1 MILKGITMIEHEEV
15 QNNQR
20 LPFYFYYDKQVR
32 QPEHWHQGIELN
44 YLIKGKDLCFAL
56 EGQTYHFNS
65 GDIWLVNRRQIHS
78 ASGKVGEWEYEG
90 LIIDDDFLLSQYPS
104 SINWNLN
111 LLGQKSTKKY
121 GAYNALLK
129 EVAKLG
135 ELCRKPLT
143 DARRFIVLS
152 HLMKI
157 IVLLDQNFNNKEQV
171 VQSPNLPLG
180 DEIIKYINTH
190 FQENIQVGDIAEKF
204 NISHVTL
211 NRQLK
216 QTNNLSMGKY
226 LRLVRLMHARKLLL
240 NTNKS
245 IELVAYESGFSNTRV
260 LNRNFKAWKHKT
272 PTEYRNEFSKYF
284 S

>member
-1 MILKGITMIEHEEV
+1 MIGHEEV

-20 LPFYFYYDKQVR
+20 LPFYFYYDNQAM

-44 YLIKGKDLCFAL
+44 YLIKGKDLRFAL

-65 GDIWLVNRRQIHS
+65 GDIWLVNRRQVHS
-78 ASGKVGEWEYEG
+78 ASGEAGKWEYEG

-111 LLGQKSTKKY
+111 LLGQKSTKKQR
-121 GAYNALLK
+121 AYNELVKEIVAL
-129 EVAKLG
+129 G
-135 ELCRKPLT
+135 RLCRKPLT

-157 IVLLDQNFNNKEQV
+157 IVLLDQNFNNKEQI
-171 VQSPNLPLG
+171 VQSPNLALG
-180 DEIIKYINTH
+180 DEIIKYINEH
-190 FQENIQVGDIAEKF
+190 FQEDIQVGDIAQKF

-226 LRLVRLMHARKLLL
+226 LKLVRLMHARELLL

-260 LNRNFKAWKHKT
+260 LNRNFKSWKYKT

-284 S
+284 SKKQ

>member
-1 MILKGITMIEHEEV
+1 MIGHEEV

-20 LPFYFYYDKQVR
+20 LPFYFYYDNQAM
-32 QPEHWHQGIELN
+32 QPEPWHQGIELN
-44 YLIKGKDLCFAL
+44 YLIKGKDLRFAL

-65 GDIWLVNRRQIHS
+65 GDIWLVNRHQIHS
-78 ASGKVGEWEYEG
+78 ASGEAGEWKYEG

-111 LLGQKSTKKY
+111 LLGQKSTKKQR
-121 GAYNALLK
+121 AYNELVKEIVAL
-129 EVAKLG
+129 G
-135 ELCRKPLT
+135 RLCRKPLT

-157 IVLLDQNFNNKEQV
+157 IVLLDQNFNNKEQI
-171 VQSPNLPLG
+171 VQSPNLALG
-180 DEIIKYINTH
+180 DEIIKYINEH
-190 FQENIQVGDIAEKF
+190 FQEDIQVGDIAQKF

-226 LRLVRLMHARKLLL
+226 LKLVRLMHARELLL

-260 LNRNFKAWKHKT
+260 LNRNFKSWKYKT

>member
-1 MILKGITMIEHEEV
+1 MIGHEEV

-20 LPFYFYYDKQVR
+20 LPFYFYYDNQAM

-44 YLIKGKDLCFAL
+44 YLIKGKDLRFAL

-78 ASGKVGEWEYEG
+78 ASGEAGEWKYEG

-111 LLGQKSTKKY
+111 LLGQKSTKKQR
-121 GAYNALLK
+121 AYNELVKEIVAL
-129 EVAKLG
+129 G
-135 ELCRKPLT
+135 RLCRKPLT

-157 IVLLDQNFNNKEQV
+157 IVLLDQNFNNKEQI
-171 VQSPNLPLG
+171 VQSPNLALG
-180 DEIIKYINTH
+180 DEIIKYINEH
-190 FQENIQVGDIAEKF
+190 FQEDIQVGDIAQKF

-226 LRLVRLMHARKLLL
+226 LKLVRLMHARELLL

-245 IELVAYESGFSNTRV
+245 IELVAYESSFSNTRV
-260 LNRNFKAWKHKT
+260 LNRNFKSWKYKT

-284 S
+284 SKKQ

>member
-1 MILKGITMIEHEEV
+1 MIGHEEV

-20 LPFYFYYDKQVR
+20 LPFYFYYDNQAM

-44 YLIKGKDLCFAL
+44 YLIKGKDLRFAL
-56 EGQTYHFNS
+56 EGQTYHLNS

-78 ASGKVGEWEYEG
+78 ASGEAGEWKYEG

-111 LLGQKSTKKY
+111 LLGQKSTKKQR
-121 GAYNALLK
+121 AYNELVKEIVAL
-129 EVAKLG
+129 G
-135 ELCRKPLT
+135 RLCRKPLT
-143 DARRFIVLS
+143 DARFIVLS

-157 IVLLDQNFNNKEQV
+157 IVLLDQNFNNKEQII
-171 VQSPNLPLG
+171 QSPNLALG
-180 DEIIKYINTH
+180 DEIIKYINEH
-190 FQENIQVGDIAEKF
+190 FQEDIQVGDIAQKF

-226 LRLVRLMHARKLLL
+226 LKLVRLMHARELLL

-260 LNRNFKAWKHKT
+260 LNRNFKSWKYKT

>member
-1 MILKGITMIEHEEV
+1 MIGHEEV

-20 LPFYFYYDKQVR
+20 LPFYFYYDNQAM

-44 YLIKGKDLCFAL
+44 YLIKGKDLRFAL

-65 GDIWLVNRRQIHS
+65 GDIWLVNRRQVHS
-78 ASGKVGEWEYEG
+78 ASGEAGEWKYEG

-111 LLGQKSTKKY
+111 LLGQKSTKKQR
-121 GAYNALLK
+121 AYNELVKEIVAL
-129 EVAKLG
+129 G
-135 ELCRKPLT
+135 RLCRKPLT

-157 IVLLDQNFNNKEQV
+157 IVLLDQNFNNKEQI
-171 VQSPNLPLG
+171 VQSPNLALG
-180 DEIIKYINTH
+180 DEIIKYINEH
-190 FQENIQVGDIAEKF
+190 FQEDIQVGDIAQKF

-226 LRLVRLMHARKLLL
+226 LKLVRLMHARELLL

-260 LNRNFKAWKHKT
+260 LNRNFKSWKYKT
-272 PTEYRNEFSKYF
+272 PTEYRNKFSKYF
-284 S
+284 SKKQ

>member
-1 MILKGITMIEHEEV
+1 M
-15 QNNQR
+15 
-20 LPFYFYYDKQVR
+20 

-44 YLIKGKDLCFAL
+44 YLIKGKDLRFAL

-78 ASGKVGEWEYEG
+78 ASGEAGEWEYEG

-111 LLGQKSTKKY
+111 LLGQKSTKKNR
-121 GAYNALLK
+121 AYNELVK
-129 EVAKLG
+129 EVAELG
-135 ELCRKPLT
+135 RLCRKPLT

-171 VQSPNLPLG
+171 VQSPNLALG
-180 DEIIKYINTH
+180 DEIIKYINEH
-190 FQENIQVGDIAEKF
+190 FQEDIQVGDIAEKF

-226 LRLVRLMHARKLLL
+226 LKLVRLMHARELLL

-260 LNRNFKAWKHKT
+260 LNRNFKVWKHKT

>member
-1 MILKGITMIEHEEV
+1 MIEHEEV

-20 LPFYFYYDKQVR
+20 LPFYFYYDNKVM

-44 YLIKGKDLCFAL
+44 YLIKGKDLRFAL

-78 ASGKVGEWEYEG
+78 ASGEAGEWEYEG

-111 LLGQKSTKKY
+111 LLGQKSTKKQR
-121 GAYNALLK
+121 AYNELVK
-129 EVAKLG
+129 EVAELG
-135 ELCRKPLT
+135 QLCRKPLT

-157 IVLLDQNFNNKEQV
+157 IVLLDQNFNNKEQI
-171 VQSPNLPLG
+171 VQSPNLALG
-180 DEIIKYINTH
+180 DEIIKYINEH
-190 FQENIQVGDIAEKF
+190 FQEDIQVGDIAEKF

-226 LRLVRLMHARKLLL
+226 LKLVRLMHARELLL

-260 LNRNFKAWKHKT
+260 LNRNFKSWKHKT

>member
-1 MILKGITMIEHEEV
+1 MIGHEEV

-20 LPFYFYYDKQVR
+20 LPFYFYYDNQAM

-44 YLIKGKDLCFAL
+44 YLIKGKDLRFAL
-56 EGQTYHFNS
+56 EGQTYHLNS

-78 ASGKVGEWEYEG
+78 ASGETGEWKYEG

-111 LLGQKSTKKY
+111 LLGQKSTKKQR
-121 GAYNALLK
+121 AYNELVKEIVAL
-129 EVAKLG
+129 G
-135 ELCRKPLT
+135 RLCRKPLT

-157 IVLLDQNFNNKEQV
+157 IVLLDQNFNNKEQI
-171 VQSPNLPLG
+171 VQSPNLALG
-180 DEIIKYINTH
+180 DEIIKYINEH
-190 FQENIQVGDIAEKF
+190 FQEDIQVGDIAQKF

-226 LRLVRLMHARKLLL
+226 LKLVRLMHARELLL

-260 LNRNFKAWKHKT
+260 LNRNFKSWKYKT

-284 S
+284 SKKQ

>member
-1 MILKGITMIEHEEV
+1 MIGHEEV

-20 LPFYFYYDKQVR
+20 LPFYFYYDNQAM
-32 QPEHWHQGIELN
+32 QPEHWHQEIELN
-44 YLIKGKDLCFAL
+44 YLIKGKDLRFAL

-78 ASGKVGEWEYEG
+78 ASGEAGEWKYEG

-111 LLGQKSTKKY
+111 LLGQKSTKKQR
-121 GAYNALLK
+121 AYNELVKEIVAL
-129 EVAKLG
+129 G
-135 ELCRKPLT
+135 RLCRKPLT

-157 IVLLDQNFNNKEQV
+157 IVLLDQNFNNKEQI
-171 VQSPNLPLG
+171 VQSPNLALG
-180 DEIIKYINTH
+180 DEIIKYINEH
-190 FQENIQVGDIAEKF
+190 FQEDIQVGDIAQKF

-226 LRLVRLMHARKLLL
+226 LKLVRLMHARELFL

-260 LNRNFKAWKHKT
+260 LNRNFKSWKYKT

-284 S
+284 SKKQ

>member
-1 MILKGITMIEHEEV
+1 MIEHEEV

-20 LPFYFYYDKQVR
+20 LPFYFYYDNKVM

-44 YLIKGKDLCFAL
+44 YLNKGKDLRFAL

-78 ASGKVGEWEYEG
+78 ASGEAGEWKYGG

-111 LLGQKSTKKY
+111 LLGQKSTKKQR
-121 GAYNALLK
+121 AYNELVK
-129 EVAKLG
+129 EVAELG
-135 ELCRKPLT
+135 RLCRKPLT

-157 IVLLDQNFNNKEQV
+157 IVLLDQNFNNKEQI
-171 VQSPNLPLG
+171 VQSPNLALG
-180 DEIIKYINTH
+180 DEIIKYINEH
-190 FQENIQVGDIAEKF
+190 FQEDIQVGDIAEKF

-226 LRLVRLMHARKLLL
+226 LKLVRLMHARELLL

-260 LNRNFKAWKHKT
+260 LNRNFKSWKHKT

>member
-1 MILKGITMIEHEEV
+1 MIGHEEV

-20 LPFYFYYDKQVR
+20 LPFYFYYDNQAM

-44 YLIKGKDLCFAL
+44 YLIKGKDLRFAL

-78 ASGKVGEWEYEG
+78 ASGEAGEWKYEG

-111 LLGQKSTKKY
+111 LLGQKSTKKQR
-121 GAYNALLK
+121 AYNELVKEIVAL
-129 EVAKLG
+129 G
-135 ELCRKPLT
+135 RLCRKPLT

-157 IVLLDQNFNNKEQV
+157 IVLLDQNFNNKAQI
-171 VQSPNLPLG
+171 VQSPNLALG
-180 DEIIKYINTH
+180 DEIIKYINEH
-190 FQENIQVGDIAEKF
+190 FQEDIQVGDIAQKF

-226 LRLVRLMHARKLLL
+226 LKLVRLMHARELLL

-260 LNRNFKAWKHKT
+260 LNRNFKSWKYKT

>member
-1 MILKGITMIEHEEV
+1 M
-15 QNNQR
+15 
-20 LPFYFYYDKQVR
+20 
-32 QPEHWHQGIELN
+32 
-44 YLIKGKDLCFAL
+44 
-56 EGQTYHFNS
+56 
-65 GDIWLVNRRQIHS
+65 
-78 ASGKVGEWEYEG
+78 
-90 LIIDDDFLLSQYPS
+90 SQYPS

-111 LLGQKSTKKY
+111 LLGQKSTKKQR
-121 GAYNALLK
+121 AYNELVKEIVAL
-129 EVAKLG
+129 G
-135 ELCRKPLT
+135 RLCRKPLT

-157 IVLLDQNFNNKEQV
+157 IVLLDQNFNNKEQI
-171 VQSPNLPLG
+171 VQSPNLALG
-180 DEIIKYINTH
+180 DEIIKYINEH
-190 FQENIQVGDIAEKF
+190 FQEDIQVGDIAQKF

-226 LRLVRLMHARKLLL
+226 LKLVRLMHARELLL

-260 LNRNFKAWKHKT
+260 LNRNFKSWKYKT

-284 S
+284 SKKQ

>member
-1 MILKGITMIEHEEV
+1 MIGHEEV

-20 LPFYFYYDKQVR
+20 LPFYFYYDNQAM

-44 YLIKGKDLCFAL
+44 YLIKGKDLRFAL

-78 ASGKVGEWEYEG
+78 ASGKAGEWKYEG

-111 LLGQKSTKKY
+111 LLGQKSTKKQR
-121 GAYNALLK
+121 AYNELVKEIVAL
-129 EVAKLG
+129 G
-135 ELCRKPLT
+135 RLCRKPLT

-157 IVLLDQNFNNKEQV
+157 IVLLDQNFNNKEQI
-171 VQSPNLPLG
+171 VQSPNLALG
-180 DEIIKYINTH
+180 DEIIKYINEH
-190 FQENIQVGDIAEKF
+190 FQEDIQVGDIAQKF

-226 LRLVRLMHARKLLL
+226 LKLVRLMHARELLL

-260 LNRNFKAWKHKT
+260 LNRNFKSWKYKT

>member
-1 MILKGITMIEHEEV
+1 MIGHEEV

-20 LPFYFYYDKQVR
+20 LPFYFYYDNQAM

-44 YLIKGKDLCFAL
+44 YLIKGKDLRFAL

-65 GDIWLVNRRQIHS
+65 GDIWLVNRRQVHS
-78 ASGKVGEWEYEG
+78 ASGEAGEWEYEG

-111 LLGQKSTKKY
+111 LLGQKSTKKQR
-121 GAYNALLK
+121 AYNELVKEIVAL
-129 EVAKLG
+129 G
-135 ELCRKPLT
+135 RLCRKPLT

-157 IVLLDQNFNNKEQV
+157 IVLLDQNFNNKEQI
-171 VQSPNLPLG
+171 VQSPNLALG
-180 DEIIKYINTH
+180 DEIIKYINEH
-190 FQENIQVGDIAEKF
+190 FQEDIQVGDIAQKF

-226 LRLVRLMHARKLLL
+226 LKLVRLMHARELLL

-260 LNRNFKAWKHKT
+260 LNRNFKSWKYKT

-284 S
+284 I

>member
-1 MILKGITMIEHEEV
+1 MIGHEEV

-20 LPFYFYYDKQVR
+20 LPFYFYYDNQAM

-44 YLIKGKDLCFAL
+44 YLIKGKDLRFAL

-78 ASGKVGEWEYEG
+78 ASGETGEWKYEG

-111 LLGQKSTKKY
+111 LLGQKSTKKQR
-121 GAYNALLK
+121 AYNELVKEIVAL
-129 EVAKLG
+129 G
-135 ELCRKPLT
+135 RLCRKPLT

-157 IVLLDQNFNNKEQV
+157 IVLLDQNFNNKEQI
-171 VQSPNLPLG
+171 VQSPNLALG
-180 DEIIKYINTH
+180 DEIIKYINEH
-190 FQENIQVGDIAEKF
+190 FQEDIQVGDIAQKF

-226 LRLVRLMHARKLLL
+226 LKLVRLMHARELLL

-260 LNRNFKAWKHKT
+260 LNRNFKSWKYKT

>member
-1 MILKGITMIEHEEV
+1 MKGVTRIGHEEV

-20 LPFYFYYDKQVR
+20 LPFYFYYDNQAM

-44 YLIKGKDLCFAL
+44 YLIKGKDLRFAL

-78 ASGKVGEWEYEG
+78 ASGEAGEWKYEG

-111 LLGQKSTKKY
+111 LLGQKSTKKQR
-121 GAYNALLK
+121 AYNELVKEIVAL
-129 EVAKLG
+129 G
-135 ELCRKPLT
+135 RLCRKPLT

-157 IVLLDQNFNNKEQV
+157 IVLLDQNFNNKEQI
-171 VQSPNLPLG
+171 VQSPNLALG
-180 DEIIKYINTH
+180 DEIIKYINEH
-190 FQENIQVGDIAEKF
+190 FQEDIQVGDIAQKF

-226 LRLVRLMHARKLLL
+226 LKLVRLMHARELLL

-260 LNRNFKAWKHKT
+260 LNRNFKSWKYKT

>member
-1 MILKGITMIEHEEV
+1 MIGHEEV

-20 LPFYFYYDKQVR
+20 LPFYFYYDNQAM

-44 YLIKGKDLCFAL
+44 YLIKGKDLRFAL

-78 ASGKVGEWEYEG
+78 ASGEAGEWKYEG

-111 LLGQKSTKKY
+111 LLGQKSTKKQR
-121 GAYNALLK
+121 AYNELVKEIVAL
-129 EVAKLG
+129 G
-135 ELCRKPLT
+135 RLCRKPLT

-157 IVLLDQNFNNKEQV
+157 IVLLDQNFNNKEQI
-171 VQSPNLPLG
+171 VQSPNLALG
-180 DEIIKYINTH
+180 DEIIKYINEH
-190 FQENIQVGDIAEKF
+190 FQEDIQVGDIAQKF

-226 LRLVRLMHARKLLL
+226 LKLVRLMHARELLL

-245 IELVAYESGFSNTRV
+245 IELVAYESCFSNTRV
-260 LNRNFKAWKHKT
+260 LNRNFKSWKYKT

>member
-1 MILKGITMIEHEEV
+1 MIEYEEV

-20 LPFYFYYDKQVR
+20 LPFYFYYDNQVM

-44 YLIKGKDLCFAL
+44 YLIKGKDLRFAL

-65 GDIWLVNRRQIHS
+65 GDIWLVNRRQIQS
-78 ASGKVGEWEYEG
+78 ASGEAGEWEYEG

-111 LLGQKSTKKY
+111 LLGQKSTKKTR
-121 GAYNALLK
+121 AYNELVK
-129 EVAKLG
+129 EVAELG
-135 ELCRKPLT
+135 RLCRKPLT

-157 IVLLDQNFNNKEQV
+157 IVLLDQNFNNKEQI
-171 VQSPNLPLG
+171 VQSPNLALG
-180 DEIIKYINTH
+180 DEIIKYINEH
-190 FQENIQVGDIAEKF
+190 FQEDIQVGDIAQKF

-226 LRLVRLMHARKLLL
+226 LKLVRLMHAKELLL

-260 LNRNFKAWKHKT
+260 LNRNFKSWKHKT

>member
-1 MILKGITMIEHEEV
+1 M
-15 QNNQR
+15 
-20 LPFYFYYDKQVR
+20 
-32 QPEHWHQGIELN
+32 QPDHSHQGIELN
-44 YLIKGKDLCFAL
+44 YLIKGKDLRFAL

-78 ASGKVGEWEYEG
+78 ASGEAGEWKYEG

-111 LLGQKSTKKY
+111 LLGQKSTKKQR
-121 GAYNALLK
+121 AYNELVKEIVAL
-129 EVAKLG
+129 G
-135 ELCRKPLT
+135 RLCRKPLT

-157 IVLLDQNFNNKEQV
+157 IVLLDQNFNNKEQI
-171 VQSPNLPLG
+171 VQSPNLALG
-180 DEIIKYINTH
+180 DEIIKYINEH
-190 FQENIQVGDIAEKF
+190 FQEDIQVGDIAQKF

-226 LRLVRLMHARKLLL
+226 LKLVRLMHARELLL

-260 LNRNFKAWKHKT
+260 LNRNFKSWKYKT

>member
-1 MILKGITMIEHEEV
+1 MIGHEEV

-20 LPFYFYYDKQVR
+20 LPFYFYYDNQAM

-44 YLIKGKDLCFAL
+44 YLIKGKDLRFAL

-78 ASGKVGEWEYEG
+78 ASGEAGEWKYEG

-111 LLGQKSTKKY
+111 LLGQKSTKKQR
-121 GAYNALLK
+121 AYNELVKEILAL
-129 EVAKLG
+129 G
-135 ELCRKPLT
+135 RLCRKPLT

-157 IVLLDQNFNNKEQV
+157 IVLLDQNFNNKEQI
-171 VQSPNLPLG
+171 VQSPNLALG
-180 DEIIKYINTH
+180 DEIIKYINEH
-190 FQENIQVGDIAEKF
+190 FQEDIQVGDIAQKF

-226 LRLVRLMHARKLLL
+226 LKLVRLIHARELLL

-260 LNRNFKAWKHKT
+260 LNRNFKSWKYKT

-284 S
+284 SKKQ

>member
-1 MILKGITMIEHEEV
+1 MV
-15 QNNQR
+15 
-20 LPFYFYYDKQVR
+20 
-32 QPEHWHQGIELN
+32 
-44 YLIKGKDLCFAL
+44 
-56 EGQTYHFNS
+56 
-65 GDIWLVNRRQIHS
+65 
-78 ASGKVGEWEYEG
+78 
-90 LIIDDDFLLSQYPS
+90 
-104 SINWNLN
+104 
-111 LLGQKSTKKY
+111 
-121 GAYNALLK
+121 K
-129 EVAKLG
+129 EVAELG
-135 ELCRKPLT
+135 RLCRKPLT

-171 VQSPNLPLG
+171 VQSPNLALG
-180 DEIIKYINTH
+180 DEIIKYINEH
-190 FQENIQVGDIAEKF
+190 FQEDIQVGDIAEKF

-226 LRLVRLMHARKLLL
+226 LKLVRLMHARELLL

-260 LNRNFKAWKHKT
+260 LNRNFKSWKHKT

>member
-1 MILKGITMIEHEEV
+1 MIGHEEV

-20 LPFYFYYDKQVR
+20 LPFYFYYDNQAM
-32 QPEHWHQGIELN
+32 QPEHWHQGIVLN
-44 YLIKGKDLCFAL
+44 YLIKGKDLRFAL

-78 ASGKVGEWEYEG
+78 ASGEAGEWKYEG

-111 LLGQKSTKKY
+111 LLGQKSTKKQR
-121 GAYNALLK
+121 AYNELVKEIVAL
-129 EVAKLG
+129 G
-135 ELCRKPLT
+135 RLCRKPLT

-157 IVLLDQNFNNKEQV
+157 IVLLDQNFNNKEQI
-171 VQSPNLPLG
+171 VQSPNLALG
-180 DEIIKYINTH
+180 DEIIKYINEH
-190 FQENIQVGDIAEKF
+190 FQEDIQVGDIAQKF

-226 LRLVRLMHARKLLL
+226 LKLVRLMHARELLL

-260 LNRNFKAWKHKT
+260 LNRNFKSWKYKT

>member
-1 MILKGITMIEHEEV
+1 MKGITRIGHEEV

-20 LPFYFYYDKQVR
+20 LPFYFYYDNQAM

-44 YLIKGKDLCFAL
+44 YLIKGKYLRFAL

-65 GDIWLVNRRQIHS
+65 GDIWLVNRRQIS
-78 ASGKVGEWEYEG
+78 ASGEAGEWEYEG

-111 LLGQKSTKKY
+111 LLGQKSTKKQR
-121 GAYNALLK
+121 AYNELVKEIVAL
-129 EVAKLG
+129 G
-135 ELCRKPLT
+135 RLCRKPLT

-157 IVLLDQNFNNKEQV
+157 IVLLDQNFNNKEQI
-171 VQSPNLPLG
+171 VQSPNLALG
-180 DEIIKYINTH
+180 DEIIKYINEH
-190 FQENIQVGDIAEKF
+190 FQEDIQVGDIAQKF

-226 LRLVRLMHARKLLL
+226 IKLVRLMHARELLL

-260 LNRNFKAWKHKT
+260 LNRNFKSWKYKT

>member
-1 MILKGITMIEHEEV
+1 MIEHEEV

-20 LPFYFYYDKQVR
+20 LPFYFYYDNKVM

-44 YLIKGKDLCFAL
+44 YLIKGKDLRFAL

-65 GDIWLVNRRQIHS
+65 GDIWLVNRLHS
-78 ASGKVGEWEYEG
+78 ASGEAGEWEYEG

-111 LLGQKSTKKY
+111 LLGQKSTKKNR
-121 GAYNALLK
+121 AYNELVK
-129 EVAKLG
+129 EVAELG
-135 ELCRKPLT
+135 RLCRKPLT

-171 VQSPNLPLG
+171 VQSPNLALG
-180 DEIIKYINTH
+180 DEIIKYINEH
-190 FQENIQVGDIAEKF
+190 FQEDIQVGDIAEKF

-226 LRLVRLMHARKLLL
+226 LKLVRLMHARELLL

-260 LNRNFKAWKHKT
+260 LNRNFKSWKHKT

>member
-1 MILKGITMIEHEEV
+1 MIEHEEV

-20 LPFYFYYDKQVR
+20 LPFYFYYDNKVI

-44 YLIKGKDLCFAL
+44 YLIKGKDLRFAL

-111 LLGQKSTKKY
+111 LLGQKSTKKQR
-121 GAYNALLK
+121 AYNELVK
-129 EVAKLG
+129 EVVELG
-135 ELCRKPLT
+135 RLCRKTLT

-171 VQSPNLPLG
+171 VQSPNLALG
-180 DEIIKYINTH
+180 DEIIKYINEH
-190 FQENIQVGDIAEKF
+190 FQEDIQVGDIAEKF

-226 LRLVRLMHARKLLL
+226 LKLVRLMHARELLL

-260 LNRNFKAWKHKT
+260 LNRNFKSWKHKT

>member
-1 MILKGITMIEHEEV
+1 MIGHEEV

-20 LPFYFYYDKQVR
+20 LPFYFYYDNQAM

-44 YLIKGKDLCFAL
+44 YLIKGKDLRFAL

-78 ASGKVGEWEYEG
+78 ASGEAGEWKYEG

-111 LLGQKSTKKY
+111 LLGQKSTKKQR
-121 GAYNALLK
+121 AYNELVK
-129 EVAKLG
+129 EVAELG
-135 ELCRKPLT
+135 RLCRKPLT

-157 IVLLDQNFNNKEQV
+157 IVLLDQNFNNKEQI
-171 VQSPNLPLG
+171 VQSPNLALG
-180 DEIIKYINTH
+180 DEIIKYINEH
-190 FQENIQVGDIAEKF
+190 FQEDIQVGDIAQKF

-226 LRLVRLMHARKLLL
+226 LKLVRLMHARELLL

-260 LNRNFKAWKHKT
+260 LNRNFKSWKYKT

-284 S
+284 SKKQ

>member
-1 MILKGITMIEHEEV
+1 MIGHEEV

-20 LPFYFYYDKQVR
+20 LPFYFYYDNQAM
-32 QPEHWHQGIELN
+32 QPEHWHQEIELN
-44 YLIKGKDLCFAL
+44 YLIKGKDLRFAL

-78 ASGKVGEWEYEG
+78 ASGEAGEWKYEG

-111 LLGQKSTKKY
+111 LLGQKSTKKQR
-121 GAYNALLK
+121 AYNELVKEIVAL
-129 EVAKLG
+129 G
-135 ELCRKPLT
+135 RLCRKPLT

-157 IVLLDQNFNNKEQV
+157 IVLLDQNFNNKEQI
-171 VQSPNLPLG
+171 VQSPNLALG
-180 DEIIKYINTH
+180 DEIIKYINEH
-190 FQENIQVGDIAEKF
+190 FQEDIQVGDIAQKF

-226 LRLVRLMHARKLLL
+226 LKLVRLMHARELFL

-260 LNRNFKAWKHKT
+260 LNRNFKSWKYKT
-272 PTEYRNEFSKYF
+272 PTEYRNKFSKYF
-284 S
+284 SKKQ

>member
-1 MILKGITMIEHEEV
+1 MIGHEEV

-20 LPFYFYYDKQVR
+20 LPFYFYYDNQAM

-44 YLIKGKDLCFAL
+44 YLIKGKDLRFAL

-78 ASGKVGEWEYEG
+78 ASGEAGEWKYEG

-111 LLGQKSTKKY
+111 LLGQKSTKKQR
-121 GAYNALLK
+121 AYNELVKEIVAL
-129 EVAKLG
+129 G
-135 ELCRKPLT
+135 RLCRKPLT

-157 IVLLDQNFNNKEQV
+157 IVLLDQNFNNKEQI
-171 VQSPNLPLG
+171 VQSPNLALG
-180 DEIIKYINTH
+180 DEIIKYINEH
-190 FQENIQVGDIAEKF
+190 FQEDIQVGDIAQKF

-226 LRLVRLMHARKLLL
+226 LKLVRLMHARELFL

-260 LNRNFKAWKHKT
+260 LNRNFKSWKYKT
-272 PTEYRNEFSKYF
+272 PTEYRNKFSKYF
-284 S
+284 SKKQ

>member
-1 MILKGITMIEHEEV
+1 MIGHEEV

-20 LPFYFYYDKQVR
+20 LPFYFYYDNQAM

-44 YLIKGKDLCFAL
+44 YLIKGKDLRFAL

-78 ASGKVGEWEYEG
+78 ASGEAGEWKYEG

-111 LLGQKSTKKY
+111 LLGQKSTKKKR
-121 GAYNALLK
+121 AYNELVKEIVAL
-129 EVAKLG
+129 G
-135 ELCRKPLT
+135 RLCRKPLT

-157 IVLLDQNFNNKEQV
+157 IVLLDQNFNNKEQI
-171 VQSPNLPLG
+171 VQSPNLALG
-180 DEIIKYINTH
+180 DEIIKYINEH
-190 FQENIQVGDIAEKF
+190 FQEDIQVGDIAQKF

-226 LRLVRLMHARKLLL
+226 LKLVRLMHARELLL

-260 LNRNFKAWKHKT
+260 LNRNFKSWKYKT

>member
-1 MILKGITMIEHEEV
+1 MIGHEEV

-20 LPFYFYYDKQVR
+20 LPFYFYYDNQAM

-44 YLIKGKDLCFAL
+44 YLIKGKDLRFAL

-78 ASGKVGEWEYEG
+78 ASGEAGEWKYEG

-111 LLGQKSTKKY
+111 LLGQKSTKKQR
-121 GAYNALLK
+121 AYNELVKEIVAL
-129 EVAKLG
+129 G
-135 ELCRKPLT
+135 RLCRKPLT

-157 IVLLDQNFNNKEQV
+157 IVLLDQNFNNKEQI
-171 VQSPNLPLG
+171 VQSPNLALG
-180 DEIIKYINTH
+180 DEIIKYINEH
-190 FQENIQVGDIAEKF
+190 FQEDIQVGDIAQKF
-204 NISHVTL
+204 NIAHVTL

-226 LRLVRLMHARKLLL
+226 LKLVRLMHARELLL

-260 LNRNFKAWKHKT
+260 LNRNFKSWKYKT